1 MICEHLEEFFA
12 VCDKHGLQ
20 IASPDAIK
28 VVCRQCEQQQ
38 VCPTSRT
45 DGDEVIELPRPPRE
59 TTSAANGEQPRE

>member
-1 MICEHLEEFFA
+1 MVCEHLQEFFE

-28 VVCRQCEQQQ
+28 IVCRQCEQQQ

-45 DGDEVIELPRPPRE
+45 DGNQVIELPRPSSDESTDAPPGD
-59 TTSAANGEQPRE
+59 TSK